1 MNAMGYS
8 RVSTEEQAR
17 HGVSMDNQDNKIR
30 LQAELS
36 EYHLVDI
43 IRDPGRSA
51 KDMNR
56 PGIRRV
62 IEAVKAGE
70 IDAVIIHKLDRLTRS
85 VADLDS
91 FIRLLNKKG
100 VALISVKD
108 SIDTK
113 TAGGRMVLNVLAS
126 ISQWEREAIGERTA
140 EALRHKRSRGE
151 YTGGDIPF
159 GYDLDRD
166 GIHLVENKAEK
177 KAIRLMIELRGRGYS
192 YRAIARR
199 LAGGAVDDQVLG
211 PFAIG
216 EGVLQHAQDA
226 FLAPALAAQ
235 LKPGRSLNFFVHV
248 KPRLASNKA
257 SGRRS
262 GG

>member
-1 MNAMGYS
+1 MQAIGYC

-17 HGVSMDNQDNKIR
+17 EGVSLDNQENKIK
-30 LQAELS
+30 LQADLS
-36 EYHLVDI
+36 DYHLVDMVI
-43 IRDPGRSA
+43 DPGYSA
-51 KDMNR
+51 KNMNR

-70 IDAVIIHKLDRLTRS
+70 VDAVIIHKLDRLTRS

-100 VALISVKD
+100 IALISVKD

-140 EALRHKRSRGE
+140 EALRHKRDRGE
-151 YTGGDIPF
+151 YTGGDVPF
-159 GYDLDRD
+159 GYDLD
-166 GIHLVENKAEK
+166 GIHLVENPAEQ
-177 KAIRLMIELRGRGYS
+177 KAIRLMKDLRGRGYS

-199 LAGGAVDDQVLG
+199 LEKRATRTKRGGLKWYAQTVKQVLSYNTG
-211 PFAIG
+211 NA
-216 EGVLQHAQDA
+216 VLQ
-226 FLAPALAAQ
+226 AA
-235 LKPGRSLNFFVHV
+235 
-248 KPRLASNKA
+248 
-257 SGRRS
+257 
-262 GG
+262 

>member
-1 MNAMGYS
+1 MKAIGYS

-70 IDAVIIHKLDRLTRS
+70 VDAVIIHKLDRLTRS

-100 VALISVKD
+100 IALISVKD

-140 EALRHKRSRGE
+140 EALRHKRDRGE
-151 YTGGDIPF
+151 YTGGDVPF
-159 GYDLDRD
+159 GYDLD
-166 GIHLVENKAEK
+166 GIHLVENPAEQ
-177 KAIRLMIELRGRGYS
+177 KAIRLMKDLRGRGYS
-192 YRAIARR
+192 YRAIAHR
-199 LAGGAVDDQVLG
+199 LEKRGTRAKRGGLKWYAQTVKQILSCNTG
-211 PFAIG
+211 NA
-216 EGVLQHAQDA
+216 VLQ
-226 FLAPALAAQ
+226 AA
-235 LKPGRSLNFFVHV
+235 
-248 KPRLASNKA
+248 
-257 SGRRS
+257 
-262 GG
+262 